1 MEKTLMMKKV
11 ILLILGIWDAV
22 MAFLSPL
29 WIAVAAICFSGRIH
43 LLDESFNESLAGAL
57 GAVFLLLWIVVAV
70 VPSAALF
77 IGLRKRRAGIRCAAA
92 VILAVMVLLCLLVC
106 GWNPVD
112 FLASL

>member
-43 LLDESFNESLAGAL
+43 LLMKALTKAWLAPWAPCSCCCGSLWLWCRPLPFSLGSERAGWGSGAL
-57 GAVFLLLWIVVAV
+57 LQ
-70 VPSAALF
+70 
-77 IGLRKRRAGIRCAAA
+77 
-92 VILAVMVLLCLLVC
+92 
-106 GWNPVD
+106 
-112 FLASL
+112 

>member
-1 MEKTLMMKKV
+1 MMKKV

-57 GAVFLLLWIVVAV
+57 GAVFLTGQGKLRAKPQRKKAAV
-70 VPSAALF
+70 E
-77 IGLRKRRAGIRCAAA
+77 KAGTAKKAAA
-92 VILAVMVLLCLLVC
+92 KAPAKGGKAVKRV
-106 GWNPVD
+106 
-112 FLASL
+112 ASRKKASPASE